1 MIIGLGLGLQF
12 NRRLSTVAS
21 YIAQYGQPAVGFS
34 WRDLLGT
41 DPNIVLVRRD
51 TGGGAGDDDELAFK
65 VSEITNGTLLTW
77 VGAGNDGLV
86 RTMYSQGNSITLQ
99 QATASK
105 QPKLVINGVLQTENG
120 LPIMRRNGA
129 DGGMLMDYDVDDA
142 VARTFFY
149 VGKNP
154 LQNFNLLGSGLGGG
168 ASDFGYQAESSGT
181 STNINANLTPSDQ
194 RLNLAAWSPSTRGN
208 VYDNLINQF
217 LIVVQCTFN
226 YEETSLGL
234 GYRASS
240 PSGRGMV
247 DTQEL
252 IIYENNTDNAG
263 KEANASA
270 YWMPPSFL
278 LEQGGGFLLQEN
290 GSKIL
295 L

>member
-12 NRRLSTVAS
+12 NRRLSTAAS

-41 DPNIVLVRRD
+41 NPEIVLVRRD
-51 TGGGAGDDDELAFK
+51 SDDAELAFK

-77 VGAGNDGLV
+77 VGAGNNGLV

-105 QPKLVINGVLQTENG
+105 QPLLVVNGVLQTENG
-120 LPIMRRNGA
+120 LPIMRRNGGS
-129 DGGMLMDYDVDDA
+129 GGMLMDYDVNDA
-142 VARTFFY
+142 VARSFFY

-154 LQNFNLLGSGLGGG
+154 AQSIVLLGSSTGSDRGYMGLAGNT
-168 ASDFGYQAESSGT
+168 GT
-181 STNINANLTPSDQ
+181 TFNAPLSPTSQ
-194 RLNLAAWSPSTRGN
+194 RLNLATWSPSTRGD
-208 VYDNLINQF
+208 VYSDLLNQF
-217 LIVVQCTFN
+217 LVAVECTFN
-226 YEETSLGL
+226 YSTTGLGL
-234 GYRASS
+234 GYQVSAGSS
-240 PSGRGMV
+240 IAMV
-247 DTQEL
+247 DTQEV

-263 KEANASA
+263 KEANSSA

>member
-12 NRRLSTVAS
+12 GRVLNSS
-21 YIAQYGQPAVGFS
+21 FIAQYGQPAVGLSF
-34 WRDLLGT
+34 RDLLGT
-41 DPNIVLVRRD
+41 DPVIALVRRD
-51 TGGGAGDDDELAFK
+51 SDDAELAFK
-65 VSEITNGTLLTW
+65 VSEITDGTLLTW

-86 RTMYSQGNSITLQ
+86 RTMYSQGNSITAQ

-105 QPKLVINGVLQTENG
+105 QPLLVVNGVLQTENG

-129 DGGMLMDYDVDDA
+129 NGGMLMDYDVNDA
-142 VARTFFY
+142 VARSFFY

-154 LQNFNLLGSGLGGG
+154 LQSFTLLGSGTATSRGYL
-168 ASDFGYQAESSGT
+168 AENNSTLTDFLVDMT
-181 STNINANLTPSDQ
+181 PTNE
-194 RLNLAAWSPSTRGN
+194 RLNLTSWTPSTRGD
-208 VYDNLINQF
+208 VYNDLLNQF
-217 LIVVQCTFN
+217 LVVVQCAFN
-226 YEETSLGL
+226 YSSTGLSLGF
-234 GYRASS
+234 RESS
-240 PSGRGMV
+240 PVGFGMA

-263 KEANASA
+263 KEANSSA

-290 GSKIL
+290 ESKIL